1 MRLPPPPANCWLAPC
16 RERYLDLHPR
26 PPGAEAASER
36 ELRRLARSAKSAS
49 IEWPYLGLLAGIDYH
64 LPSLFPMANVT
75 RERRWKVQVG
85 DEETTAVFQPASP
98 PPAGG
103 LFVCAPGAGGHL
115 ADRGLGQA
123 AEALGGIGLG
133 IVRFNFLYRG

>member
-1 MRLPPPPANCWLAPC
+1 MRWPPPPANCWPASL
-16 RERYLDLHPR
+16 RGRRLDLPPR
-26 PPGAEAASER
+26 PPGAKAASER

-64 LPSLFPMANVT
+64 FPSLFPMANVT

-98 PPAGG
+98 PGAGG
-103 LFVCAPGAGGHL
+103 LFGWAPGAGGPP
-115 ADRGLGQA
+115 AGPGRA
-123 AEALGGIGLG
+123 
-133 IVRFNFLYRG
+133 